1 VYISRFRV
9 LCGEDLAG
17 TSEDSRLR
25 IPPTA
30 YETGKVKYEEG
41 VEGWLRFL
49 GDEFVESRVGE
60 VGEADMVAFISQD
73 SNGAMV
79 NQGM

>member
-1 VYISRFRV
+1 VYISRFGV
-9 LCGEDLAG
+9 LLGELLEG

-41 VEGWLRFL
+41 VEEWLRFL
-49 GDEFVESRVGE
+49 GGEVVEPRVGE
-60 VGEADMVAFISQD
+60 VGEADMVTVYFWR
-73 SNGAMV
+73 
-79 NQGM
+79 